1 MPLSPSTKK
10 TRVTVS
16 HVLNQAA
23 VQFICSLLM
32 GRVSVSSWVTYQQKN
47 LRVSPADCSDQDLK
61 GGQILDAGPSCLT
74 LRKVT
79 DLREIKCRAVQAPWQ
94 HWTQLFLFFW
104 FYSSS
109 MFAFQSVTNPR
120 CVYNP
125 EPSIHILLEWQFI
138 LFFLHVFFLFISLF
152 IFSFIFIISGEHLK
166 APSRET
172 EMHCS
177 YWSIEYKCLPKLEI
191 NSGRNGVC
199 CH

>member
-1 MPLSPSTKK
+1 MNNYLPLPCLGWCSGSSFNLVYGRIHRLHLITIKNAFVTRYKK

-47 LRVSPADCSDQDLK
+47 LQVSPADCSDQDLK
-61 GGQILDAGPSCLT
+61 GGQILDAGPSRLT

-109 MFAFQSVTNPR
+109 TFAFQSVTNPR

-138 LFFLHVFFLFISLF
+138 LFFLRVFFLFIYLF
-152 IFSFIFIISGEHLK
+152 FHLFLLFQVN
-166 APSRET
+166 T
-172 EMHCS
+172 
-177 YWSIEYKCLPKLEI
+177 
-191 NSGRNGVC
+191 
-199 CH
+199 